1 MLNKLGDRD
10 NKLKVGF
17 TASTFD
23 LLHSGH
29 ILMLQ
34 EARSKCDYLIVGLQS
49 DPTIDRASKNKPV
62 QSIIERQIQL
72 AAVTVVDEIIVY
84 NTEADLE
91 ELLNSLPINIRI
103 LGVEYQDK
111 DFTGREI
118 CNRREI
124 EIYFNTRDHKYSS
137 SGLRRRV
144 YEAENNR
151 TVASDRDPS

>member
-10 NKLKVGF
+10 SKKKVGF

-72 AAVTVVDEIIVY
+72 AAVNVVDEIIVY

-144 YEAENNR
+144 YEAECSR
-151 TVASDRDPS
+151 TASSDRDPQ